1 MNNLLIKGDST
12 IELKKLN
19 QEFKNKI
26 NMIYIDP
33 PYNTNRKDLQYYD
46 NRELK
51 NFKEL
56 LYITLQD
63 SCHLLKETGNIFLS
77 INSKNSHIVRTIL
90 DEIYGKEN
98 YQATIIRKEN
108 AKKQKIGKPSLKENY
123 ELVIV
128 YSKNKLKS
136 LLYTIVNEEYKQF
149 KNNILMLEKIKNK
162 NVFLDELLL
171 LKINN
176 INLKELKILK
186 KIWSLCE
193 QQKGLTQYKYI
204 EGKEIFRA
212 ADINMYLGKNN
223 DYNLIHPITKK
234 ICNKPK
240 YGYPNIKKFE
250 NWILKNNNLIYNG
263 DILKISKN
271 KLKCGNI
278 ILNNDEKKIPDF
290 ANKLDLNQLPDTII
304 NITGSDDR
312 YLTKLFG
319 EKVFDYPKPLK
330 LLDYLIKIGTKEN
343 DLILDFFAGSGTTA
357 ESAFKL
363 KRNFIIIQK
372 PDLLNNK
379 LKNEENKNLKNLFD
393 ITEKRLQLTQVKV
406 EKRC

>member
-1 MNNLLIKGDST
+1 
-12 IELKKLN
+12 
-19 QEFKNKI
+19 
-26 NMIYIDP
+26 
-33 PYNTNRKDLQYYD
+33 
-46 NRELK
+46 
-51 NFKEL
+51 
-56 LYITLQD
+56 
-63 SCHLLKETGNIFLS
+63 
-77 INSKNSHIVRTIL
+77 
-90 DEIYGKEN
+90 
-98 YQATIIRKEN
+98 
-108 AKKQKIGKPSLKENY
+108 
-123 ELVIV
+123 
-128 YSKNKLKS
+128 
-136 LLYTIVNEEYKQF
+136 
-149 KNNILMLEKIKNK
+149 MLEKIKNK